1 VASSSR
7 IRPVALISPKNKLIA
22 MRKINPHD
30 FTVARRGTSREINR
44 QIALNLIR
52 AHQPVSR
59 ADLARLM
66 NVRRGVAS
74 LLVSELLDEALIF
87 EGAVGEAV
95 GRGRRPT
102 FLYIDS
108 RQRCVVGVDIRASR
122 TFIMVT
128 DLLGHQ
134 LGVVSSFQTNRD
146 VDVLIPELAR
156 RIRQVLS
163 DHKEIGACEGVG
175 VVVPGM
181 VDPTGGRVLHAPT
194 LAWRDVNLRE
204 PLAAATGIPVHIEN
218 SGKACALAQLWATR
232 SDVVASGHSVFVSV
246 SDGLGVGVVVDGE
259 LLRGRHNTAGEFG
272 HVPLSIDGPRC
283 SCGATGCWEAYVS
296 NIATLSRYFSRDLT
310 EAKPRGADTTT
321 FTVEDLIARAR
332 AGDAKAL
339 AAVNSTARYLGL
351 GLASIINAL
360 DPARIYIG
368 GEITTAWSLIEPIV
382 RSALKERTLTDFGGA
397 TEIHV
402 VPAEEHPRLRGAVA
416 LVAAPAFAAPMVA

>member
-1 VASSSR
+1 
-7 IRPVALISPKNKLIA
+7 

-30 FTVARRGTSREINR
+30 FKVARRGTSREINR
-44 QIALNLIR
+44 QIALNLVR
-52 AHQPVSR
+52 AHQPISR

-87 EGAVGEAV
+87 EGALGEAI

-122 TFIMVT
+122 TYIMLT

-156 RIRQVLS
+156 RIRQVLA
-163 DHKEIGACEGVG
+163 DHQEIVACEGVG

-181 VDPTGGRVLHAPT
+181 VDPTGGKVLHAPT
-194 LAWRDVNLRE
+194 LSWRDVNVRD

-232 SDVVASGHSVFVSV
+232 SDVVASGNSVFVSV
-246 SDGLGVGVVVDGE
+246 SDGVGVGVVVNGE

-283 SCGATGCWEAYVS
+283 SCGATGCWESYVS
-296 NIATLSRYFSRDLT
+296 NIATLSRYFGRDLN

-351 GLASIINAL
+351 GLASLINAL

-382 RSALKERTLTDFGGA
+382 RGALKERTLTDFGGS

>member
-1 VASSSR
+1 
-7 IRPVALISPKNKLIA
+7 

-74 LLVSELLDEALIF
+74 LLVSELLSESLIF
-87 EGAVGEAV
+87 EGAVGESV

-122 TFIMVT
+122 TYILVT
-128 DLLGHQ
+128 DLMGRQ
-134 LGVVSSFQTNRD
+134 LGVVSSFQTTHD
-146 VDVLIPELAR
+146 SDGLIEELAR
-156 RIRQVLS
+156 RIKQILA
-163 DHKEIGACEGVG
+163 DYTEIGACDGVG
-175 VVVPGM
+175 VSVPGM
-181 VDPTGGRVLHAPT
+181 VNPAKGRVVHAPT
-194 LAWRDVNLRE
+194 LGWREVNLRD
-204 PLAAATGIPVHIEN
+204 PLSVALGIPVHIEN

-232 SDVVASGHSVFVSV
+232 SDVVASGNSCFVSV
-246 SDGLGVGVVVDGE
+246 SDGVGVGIVVNGE
-259 LLRGRHNTAGEFG
+259 VLRGRHNTAGEFG

-296 NIATLSRYFSRDLT
+296 NIATLSRYFGHDLS
-310 EAKPRGADTTT
+310 EPKPRDTETAT

-332 AGDAKAL
+332 TGDAKAL
-339 AAVNSTARYLGL
+339 AAINSTARYLGL
-351 GLASIINAL
+351 GLASLVNAL

-368 GEITTAWSLIEPIV
+368 GEITTAWSFIEPIV
-382 RSALKERTLTDFGGA
+382 RSALRERTLTEFGGA
-397 TEIHV
+397 TEINV
-402 VPAEEHPRLRGAVA
+402 VPAEDHPRLRGAVA

>member
-1 VASSSR
+1 
-7 IRPVALISPKNKLIA
+7 

-52 AHQPVSR
+52 AHQPTSR

-74 LLVSELLDEALIF
+74 LLVSELLDEGLIF
-87 EGAVGEAV
+87 EGAMGEAV

-122 TFIMVT
+122 TYILVT
-128 DLLGHQ
+128 DLMGRQ
-134 LGVVSSFQTNRD
+134 LGVVSSFQTMKE
-146 VDVLIPELAR
+146 VAPLVQELAR
-156 RIRQVLS
+156 RIKQVLANYN
-163 DHKEIGACEGVG
+163 EVGACEGVG

-181 VDPTGGRVLHAPT
+181 VDPAAGTVLHAPT
-194 LAWRDVNLRE
+194 LSWHNVNLRD
-204 PLAAATGIPVHIEN
+204 PLTTAVGIPVHVEN

-232 SDVVASGHSVFVSV
+232 TDVVSSGNSVFVSV
-246 SDGLGVGVVVDGE
+246 SDGVGVGVVVNGE

-283 SCGATGCWEAYVS
+283 SCGATGCWESYIS
-296 NIATLSRYFSRDLT
+296 NLATLSRYFGRDLS
-310 EAKPRGADTTT
+310 ESVPRAAETAN

-332 AGDAKAL
+332 AGDARAL
-339 AAVNSTARYLGL
+339 AAINSTARYLGL
-351 GLASIINAL
+351 GLASIVNAI
-360 DPARIYIG
+360 DPARIFIG
-368 GEITTAWSLIEPIV
+368 GEITTAWNLIEPIV
-382 RSALKERTLTDFGGA
+382 RSALRERTLTDFGGA

>member
-1 VASSSR
+1 
-7 IRPVALISPKNKLIA
+7 

-30 FTVARRGTSREINR
+30 FKVARRGTSREINR

-52 AHQPVSR
+52 AHQPISR

-66 NVRRGVAS
+66 NVRRGVTS

-102 FLYIDS
+102 SLYIDS
-108 RQRCVVGVDIRASR
+108 RQRCVVGVDVRATR
-122 TFIMVT
+122 TYIMIT
-128 DLLGHQ
+128 DLMGHP

-146 VDVLIPELAR
+146 FDVLLQDLAR
-156 RIRQVLS
+156 RIKQVLI
-163 DHKEIGACEGVG
+163 DYKEVGACEGVG
-175 VVVPGM
+175 LVIPGM
-181 VDPTGGRVLHAPT
+181 VDLAAGRVLHAPT
-194 LAWRDVNLRE
+194 LAWRDVNIRD
-204 PLAAATGIPVHIEN
+204 PLAAAIGIPVHIEN
-218 SGKACALAQLWATR
+218 SAKACALGQLWATR
-232 SDVVASGHSVFVSV
+232 SDVIASGNSVFVSV
-246 SDGLGVGVVVDGE
+246 SDGVGTGMVVNGE
-259 LLRGRHNTAGEFG
+259 LMRGRHNTAGEFG

-296 NIATLSRYFSRDLT
+296 NIATLSRYFGRDLSDPG
-310 EAKPRGADTTT
+310 PRDVETSS

-339 AAVNSTARYLGL
+339 AAINSTARYLGL
-351 GLASIINAL
+351 GLASIINAV
-360 DPARIYIG
+360 DPARLYLG

-382 RSALKERTLTDFGGA
+382 RSALRERTLTEFGGV

>member
-1 VASSSR
+1 
-7 IRPVALISPKNKLIA
+7 

-30 FTVARRGTSREINR
+30 FKVARRGTSREINR

-52 AHQPVSR
+52 AHQPISR

-66 NVRRGVAS
+66 NVRRGVTS

-102 FLYIDS
+102 SLYIDS
-108 RQRCVVGVDIRASR
+108 RQRCVVGVDVRATR
-122 TFIMVT
+122 TYIMIT
-128 DLLGHQ
+128 DLMGHP

-146 VDVLIPELAR
+146 FDVLLQDLVR
-156 RIRQVLS
+156 RIKQVLI
-163 DHKEIGACEGVG
+163 DYKEVGACEGVG
-175 VVVPGM
+175 LVIPGM
-181 VDPTGGRVLHAPT
+181 VDLAAGRVLHAPT
-194 LAWRDVNLRE
+194 LAWRDVNIRD
-204 PLAAATGIPVHIEN
+204 PLAAAIGIPVHIEN
-218 SGKACALAQLWATR
+218 SAKACALGQLWATR
-232 SDVVASGHSVFVSV
+232 SDVIASGNSVFVSV
-246 SDGLGVGVVVDGE
+246 SDGVGTGMVVNGE
-259 LLRGRHNTAGEFG
+259 LMRGRHNTAGEFG

-296 NIATLSRYFSRDLT
+296 NIATLSRYFGRDLSDPG
-310 EAKPRGADTTT
+310 PRDVETSS

-339 AAVNSTARYLGL
+339 AAINSTARYLGL
-351 GLASIINAL
+351 GLASIINAV
-360 DPARIYIG
+360 DPARLYLG
-368 GEITTAWSLIEPIV
+368 GEITAAWTLIEPIV
-382 RSALKERTLTDFGGA
+382 RSALRERTLTEFGGV

>member
-1 VASSSR
+1 
-7 IRPVALISPKNKLIA
+7 

-74 LLVSELLDEALIF
+74 LLVSELLSESLIF
-87 EGAVGEAV
+87 EGALGESV

-108 RQRCVVGVDIRASR
+108 RQRCVVGVDIRATR
-122 TFIMVT
+122 TYILCT
-128 DLLGHQ
+128 DLMGRQ
-134 LGVVSSFQTNRD
+134 LGVVSSFQTPRD
-146 VDVLIPELAR
+146 VDVLIQELAR
-156 RIRQVLS
+156 RIKQVLT
-163 DHKEIGACEGVG
+163 DKDIGACEGAG
-175 VVVPGM
+175 VSVPGM
-181 VDPTGGRVLHAPT
+181 VDPAKGRVLHAPT
-194 LAWRDVNLRE
+194 LAWRDVNLRD
-204 PLAAATGIPVHIEN
+204 PLAVALGIPVHIEN
-218 SGKACALAQLWATR
+218 SGKACALAQLWTTR
-232 SDVVASGHSVFVSV
+232 SDVVASGNSVFVSV
-246 SDGLGVGVVVDGE
+246 SDGVGVGVVVNGE
-259 LLRGRHNTAGEFG
+259 VLRGRHNTAGEFG
-272 HVPLSIDGPRC
+272 HVPLSIDGPKC

-296 NIATLSRYFSRDLT
+296 NLATLSRYFGRDLS
-310 EAKPRGADTTT
+310 EPKPRDAETAT
-321 FTVEDLIARAR
+321 FSIEDLIARAR

-339 AAVNSTARYLGL
+339 AAINSTARYLGL

-382 RSALKERTLTDFGGA
+382 RSAVRERTLTDFGGT

-402 VPAEEHPRLRGAVA
+402 VPAEDHPRLRGAVA

>member
-1 VASSSR
+1 
-7 IRPVALISPKNKLIA
+7 

-30 FTVARRGTSREINR
+30 FKVARRGTTREINR

-52 AHQPVSR
+52 AHQPISR

-74 LLVSELLDEALIF
+74 LLVSELLSESLIF

-122 TFIMVT
+122 TYILVT
-128 DLLGHQ
+128 DLMGKQ
-134 LGVVSSFQTNRD
+134 LGVVSSFQTNKD
-146 VDVLIPELAR
+146 VTVLVQELAR
-156 RIRQVLS
+156 RIKQTLA
-163 DHKEIGACEGVG
+163 DKEIGSCAGVG

-181 VDPTGGRVLHAPT
+181 VDPALGRVLHAPT
-194 LAWRDVNLRE
+194 LGWRDVSLRD
-204 PLAAATGIPVHIEN
+204 PLAAAVGIPVHIEN
-218 SGKACALAQLWATR
+218 SGKACALAQLWTTR
-232 SDVVASGHSVFVSV
+232 SDMVASANSVFVSI
-246 SDGLGVGVVVDGE
+246 SDGVGTGIVVNGE

-283 SCGATGCWEAYVS
+283 SCGATGCWESYVS
-296 NIATLSRYFSRDLT
+296 NLATLSRYFGRELTDTRPRDAET
-310 EAKPRGADTTT
+310 AS

-339 AAVNSTARYLGL
+339 AAINSTARYLGL
-351 GLASIINAL
+351 GLASIINSL

-382 RSALKERTLTDFGGA
+382 RGAVRERTLTDFGGT
-397 TEIHV
+397 TEIHI

>member
-1 VASSSR
+1 
-7 IRPVALISPKNKLIA
+7 

-30 FTVARRGTSREINR
+30 FKVARRGTSREINR

-74 LLVSELLDEALIF
+74 LLVNELLSESLIF
-87 EGAVGEAV
+87 EGALGESV

-108 RQRCVVGVDIRASR
+108 RERCVVGVDIRASR
-122 TFIMVT
+122 TYILVT
-128 DLLGHQ
+128 DLVGRQ

-146 VDVLIPELAR
+146 VDVLIQELAR
-156 RIRQVLS
+156 RIKQILS
-163 DHKEIGACEGVG
+163 DYKEVGACEGVG
-175 VVVPGM
+175 VSVPGM
-181 VDPTGGRVLHAPT
+181 VDPTRGRVVHAPT
-194 LAWRDVNLRE
+194 LAWRDVNLRD
-204 PLAAATGIPVHIEN
+204 PLAHALGIPVQIEN

-232 SDVVASGHSVFVSV
+232 SDVVASGNSVFVSV
-246 SDGLGVGVVVDGE
+246 SDGVGVGVVVNGE
-259 LLRGRHNTAGEFG
+259 VLRGRHNTAGEFG
-272 HVPLSIDGPRC
+272 HVPLSIDGPKC

-296 NIATLSRYFSRDLT
+296 NLATLSRYFGRDLSD
-310 EAKPRGADTTT
+310 PRPRDSETAS

-339 AAVNSTARYLGL
+339 AAINSTARYLGL
-351 GLASIINAL
+351 GLASLVNAL
-360 DPARIYIG
+360 DPARVYIG
-368 GEITTAWSLIEPIV
+368 GEITTAWSMIEPIV
-382 RSALKERTLTDFGGA
+382 RSALRERTLTEFGAA

-402 VPAEEHPRLRGAVA
+402 VPAEDHPRLRGAVA

>member
-1 VASSSR
+1 
-7 IRPVALISPKNKLIA
+7 

-30 FTVARRGTSREINR
+30 FKVARRGTSREINR

-52 AHQPVSR
+52 AHQPISR

-74 LLVSELLDEALIF
+74 LLVSELLSESLIF
-87 EGAVGEAV
+87 EGALGEAV

-108 RQRCVVGVDIRASR
+108 RERCVVGVDIRASR
-122 TFIMVT
+122 TYVMVT
-128 DLLGHQ
+128 DLMGKQ
-134 LGVVSSFQTNRD
+134 LGAVSSFQTNKD
-146 VDVLIPELAR
+146 VNVLTQELAR
-156 RIRQVLS
+156 RIKQTLA
-163 DHKEIGACEGVG
+163 DYKEVGACGGVG

-181 VDPTGGRVLHAPT
+181 VDPALGRVLHAPT
-194 LAWRDVNLRE
+194 LGWRDVSLRD
-204 PLAAATGIPVHIEN
+204 PLAAALGMPVHIEN

-232 SDVVASGHSVFVSV
+232 SDVVASASSVFVSV
-246 SDGLGVGVVVDGE
+246 SDGVGTGVVVNGE

-296 NIATLSRYFSRDLT
+296 NLATLSRYFGRDL
-310 EAKPRGADTTT
+310 ANAQPRDAETAS

-339 AAVNSTARYLGL
+339 AAINSTARYLGL
-351 GLASIINAL
+351 GLASIINSL

-382 RSALKERTLTDFGGA
+382 RGALRERTLTEFGGT
-397 TEIHV
+397 TEIHI

-416 LVAAPAFAAPMVA
+416 LIAAPAFAAPMVA

>member
-1 VASSSR
+1 
-7 IRPVALISPKNKLIA
+7 

-30 FTVARRGTSREINR
+30 FKVARRGTTREINR

-52 AHQPVSR
+52 QHQPISR

-74 LLVSELLDEALIF
+74 LLVSELLTESLIF

-122 TFIMVT
+122 TYILVT
-128 DLLGHQ
+128 DLMGKQ
-134 LGVVSSFQTNRD
+134 LGVVSSFQTNKD
-146 VDVLIPELAR
+146 VTLLTQELTR
-156 RIRQVLS
+156 RIKQTLA
-163 DHKEIGACEGVG
+163 DKEIGSCAGVG
-175 VVVPGM
+175 LVVPGM
-181 VDPTGGRVLHAPT
+181 VDPAVGRVLHAPT
-194 LAWRDVNLRE
+194 LGWRDVSLRD
-204 PLAAATGIPVHIEN
+204 PLAAALGIPVHIEN
-218 SGKACALAQLWATR
+218 SGKACALAQLWTTR
-232 SDVVASGHSVFVSV
+232 SDMVASANSVFVSI
-246 SDGLGVGVVVDGE
+246 SDGVGTGIVVNGE
-259 LLRGRHNTAGEFG
+259 LMRGRHNTAGEFG

-296 NIATLSRYFSRDLT
+296 NLATLSRYFGRDLSD
-310 EAKPRGADTTT
+310 ARPRDAETAS

-339 AAVNSTARYLGL
+339 AAINSTARYLGL
-351 GLASIINAL
+351 GLASIINSL

-382 RSALKERTLTDFGGA
+382 RGAVRERTLTDFGGT
-397 TEIHV
+397 TEIHI

>member
-1 VASSSR
+1 
-7 IRPVALISPKNKLIA
+7 

-74 LLVSELLDEALIF
+74 LLVSELLSESLIF
-87 EGAVGEAV
+87 EGALGESV

-108 RQRCVVGVDIRASR
+108 RQRCVVGVDIRATR
-122 TFIMVT
+122 TYILVT
-128 DLLGHQ
+128 DLMGRQ

-146 VDVLIPELAR
+146 VDVLIQELAR
-156 RIRQVLS
+156 RIKQALAE
-163 DHKEIGACEGVG
+163 KEIGACEGVG
-175 VVVPGM
+175 VAVPGM
-181 VDPTGGRVLHAPT
+181 VNPAKGRVLHAPT
-194 LAWRDVNLRE
+194 LAWRDVNLRD
-204 PLAAATGIPVHIEN
+204 PLSIALGIPVHIEN

-232 SDVVASGHSVFVSV
+232 SDVVASGNSVFVSV
-246 SDGLGVGVVVDGE
+246 SDGVGVGVVVNGE
-259 LLRGRHNTAGEFG
+259 VLRGRHNTAGEFG
-272 HVPLSIDGPRC
+272 HVPLSIDGPKC
-283 SCGATGCWEAYVS
+283 SCGATGCWEAYIS
-296 NIATLSRYFSRDLT
+296 NLATLSRYFGRDLS
-310 EAKPRGADTTT
+310 EPRPRDAESAN
-321 FTVEDLIARAR
+321 FSVEDLIARAR

-339 AAVNSTARYLGL
+339 AAINSTARYLGL
-351 GLASIINAL
+351 GLASIVNAL
-360 DPARIYIG
+360 DPARIFIG

-382 RSALKERTLTDFGGA
+382 RSALRERTLTDFGGT

-402 VPAEEHPRLRGAVA
+402 VPAEDHPRLRGAVA

>member
-1 VASSSR
+1 
-7 IRPVALISPKNKLIA
+7 
-22 MRKINPHD
+22 MRKINTHD
-30 FTVARRGTSREINR
+30 FKVARRGTTREINR

-52 AHQPVSR
+52 AHQPISR

-74 LLVSELLDEALIF
+74 LLVSELLSESLIF
-87 EGAVGEAV
+87 EGALGEAV

-108 RQRCVVGVDIRASR
+108 RERCVVGVDIRASR
-122 TFIMVT
+122 TYIMVT
-128 DLLGHQ
+128 DLMGKQ
-134 LGVVSSFQTNRD
+134 LGAVSSFQTNKD
-146 VDVLIPELAR
+146 VGVLTQELAR
-156 RIRQVLS
+156 RIKQTLA
-163 DHKEIGACEGVG
+163 DYKEVGACGGVG

-181 VDPTGGRVLHAPT
+181 VDPALGRVLHAPT
-194 LAWRDVNLRE
+194 LGWRDVSLRD
-204 PLAAATGIPVHIEN
+204 PLAAALGIPVHIEN

-232 SDVVASGHSVFVSV
+232 SDVVASANSVFVSV
-246 SDGLGVGVVVDGE
+246 SDGVGVGVVVNGE

-283 SCGATGCWEAYVS
+283 SCGATGCWESYVS
-296 NIATLSRYFSRDLT
+296 NLATLSRYFGRDL
-310 EAKPRGADTTT
+310 ADTGPRDAENAS

-339 AAVNSTARYLGL
+339 AAINSTARYLGL

-360 DPARIYIG
+360 DPARIFIG

-382 RSALKERTLTDFGGA
+382 RSALRERTLTEFGGA
-397 TEIHV
+397 TEVHV
-402 VPAEEHPRLRGAVA
+402 VPAEDHPRLRGAVA

>member
-1 VASSSR
+1 
-7 IRPVALISPKNKLIA
+7 

-30 FTVARRGTSREINR
+30 FKVARRGTSREINR

-52 AHQPVSR
+52 AHQPISR

-74 LLVSELLDEALIF
+74 LLVSELLSESLIF
-87 EGAVGEAV
+87 EGALGEAI

-108 RQRCVVGVDIRASR
+108 RERCVVGVDIRASR
-122 TFIMVT
+122 TYVMVT
-128 DLLGHQ
+128 DLMGKQ
-134 LGVVSSFQTNRD
+134 LGAVSSFQTNKD
-146 VDVLIPELAR
+146 VNVLTQELAR
-156 RIRQVLS
+156 RIKQTLA
-163 DHKEIGACEGVG
+163 DYKEVGACGGVG

-181 VDPTGGRVLHAPT
+181 VDPALGRVLHAPT
-194 LAWRDVNLRE
+194 LGWRDVSLRD
-204 PLAAATGIPVHIEN
+204 PLTAALGIPVHIEN

-232 SDVVASGHSVFVSV
+232 SDVVGSGNSVFVSV
-246 SDGLGVGVVVDGE
+246 SDGVGTGVVVNGE

-296 NIATLSRYFSRDLT
+296 NLATLSRYFGRDL
-310 EAKPRGADTTT
+310 ANAQPRDAETAS

-339 AAVNSTARYLGL
+339 AAINSTARYLGL
-351 GLASIINAL
+351 GLASIINSL
-360 DPARIYIG
+360 DPARIYVG

-382 RSALKERTLTDFGGA
+382 RGALRERTLTEFGGA
-397 TEIHV
+397 TEIHI

-416 LVAAPAFAAPMVA
+416 LIAAPAFAAPMVA

>member
-1 VASSSR
+1 
-7 IRPVALISPKNKLIA
+7 
-22 MRKINPHD
+22 MRKINPHN

-59 ADLARLM
+59 SDLARLM

-95 GRGRRPT
+95 GRGRKPT

-108 RQRCVVGVDIRASR
+108 RERCVIGVDIRASR
-122 TFIMVT
+122 TYIMVT
-128 DLLGHQ
+128 DLMGRQ
-134 LGVVSSFQTNRD
+134 LGSVTSFQTNRD
-146 VDVLIPELAR
+146 VGLWTQELAR
-156 RIRQVLS
+156 RIKQALM
-163 DHKEIGACEGVG
+163 DYKETGACEGVG
-175 VVVPGM
+175 VIVPGM
-181 VDPTGGRVLHAPT
+181 VEQGMGRVLHAPT
-194 LAWRDVNLRE
+194 LGWRDVDLRD
-204 PLAAATGIPVHIEN
+204 PLAEAIGIPVHMEN

-232 SDVVASGHSVFVSV
+232 SDVVASGSSVFVSV
-246 SDGLGVGVVVDGE
+246 SDGLGVGIIINGE
-259 LLRGRHNTAGEFG
+259 LLRGRHNTAGEFA
-272 HVPLSIDGPRC
+272 HVPLSVDGPRC

-296 NIATLSRYFSRDLT
+296 NIATLSRYFGRDLSDP
-310 EAKPRGADTTT
+310 KPRVAETST
-321 FTVEDLIARAR
+321 FSVEDLIARAR

-339 AAVNSTARYLGL
+339 AAINSTARYLGL
-351 GLASIINAL
+351 GLASIVNVI
-360 DPARIYIG
+360 DPGRIYVG

-382 RSALKERTLTDFGGA
+382 RSALRERTLTDFGGA

-416 LVAAPAFAAPMVA
+416 IVAAPAFAAPMVACRHELIGP

>member
-1 VASSSR
+1 
-7 IRPVALISPKNKLIA
+7 

-30 FTVARRGTSREINR
+30 FKVARRGTSREINR

-52 AHQPVSR
+52 THQPISR

-74 LLVSELLDEALIF
+74 LLVSELLSESLIF

-122 TFIMVT
+122 TYILVT
-128 DLLGHQ
+128 DLMGKQ
-134 LGVVSSFQTNRD
+134 LGVVSSFQTNKD
-146 VDVLIPELAR
+146 VNVLTQELTR
-156 RIRQVLS
+156 RINQTLA
-163 DHKEIGACEGVG
+163 DKEIGSCAGVG

-181 VDPTGGRVLHAPT
+181 VDLALGRVLHAPT
-194 LAWRDVNLRE
+194 LGWRDVSLRD
-204 PLAAATGIPVHIEN
+204 PLAAALGIPVQIEN
-218 SGKACALAQLWATR
+218 SGKACALAQLWTTR
-232 SDVVASGHSVFVSV
+232 SEVAASANSVFVSI
-246 SDGLGVGVVVDGE
+246 SDGVGTGIVVNGE

-296 NIATLSRYFSRDLT
+296 NLATLSRYFGHDLADARPRDAET
-310 EAKPRGADTTT
+310 AT

-339 AAVNSTARYLGL
+339 AALNSTARYLGL
-351 GLASIINAL
+351 GLASIINSL

-382 RSALKERTLTDFGGA
+382 RGAVRERTLTDFGGT
-397 TEIHV
+397 TEIHI

>member
-1 VASSSR
+1 
-7 IRPVALISPKNKLIA
+7 

-95 GRGRRPT
+95 GRGRKPT

-108 RQRCVVGVDIRASR
+108 RERCVVGVDIRASR
-122 TFIMVT
+122 TYIMVT
-128 DLLGHQ
+128 DLMGRPLG
-134 LGVVSSFQTNRD
+134 GVTSFQTNRD
-146 VDVLIPELAR
+146 VAELMQELAR
-156 RIRQVLS
+156 RIKQALVNF
-163 DHKEIGACEGVG
+163 KEVGACEGVG

-181 VDPTGGRVLHAPT
+181 VDPAAGRVLHAPT
-194 LAWRDVNLRE
+194 LAWRDVNLRD
-204 PLAAATGIPVHIEN
+204 PLAALVGIPVHIEN

-232 SDVVASGHSVFVSV
+232 SDMVASGNSVFVSV
-246 SDGLGVGVVVDGE
+246 SDGLGAGIIINGE

-272 HVPLSIDGPRC
+272 HVPLSVDGPRC

-296 NIATLSRYFSRDLT
+296 NIATLSRYFGRDLS
-310 EAKPRGADTTT
+310 EPKPRGAETAG
-321 FTVEDLIARAR
+321 FSVEDLIARAR

-339 AAVNSTARYLGL
+339 AAINSTARYLGL
-351 GLASIINAL
+351 GLASIVNAM
-360 DPARIYIG
+360 DPNRIYIG

-382 RSALKERTLTDFGGA
+382 RSALRERTLTDFGGA

>member
-1 VASSSR
+1 
-7 IRPVALISPKNKLIA
+7 

-30 FTVARRGTSREINR
+30 FKVARRGTSREINR

-52 AHQPVSR
+52 THQPISR

-74 LLVSELLDEALIF
+74 LLVSELLNEGLIF

-108 RQRCVVGVDIRASR
+108 RERCVVGVDIRASR
-122 TFIMVT
+122 TYIMVT
-128 DLLGHQ
+128 DLMGKQ
-134 LGVVSSFQTNRD
+134 LGVVSSFQTNKD
-146 VDVLIPELAR
+146 VGVLTQELAR
-156 RIRQVLS
+156 RIKQTLA
-163 DHKEIGACEGVG
+163 DYKELGACGGVG

-181 VDPTGGRVLHAPT
+181 VDPALGRVLHAPT
-194 LAWRDVNLRE
+194 LGWRDVTLRD
-204 PLAAATGIPVHIEN
+204 PLAAALGIPVHIEN

-232 SDVVASGHSVFVSV
+232 SDVVASANSVFVSV
-246 SDGLGVGVVVDGE
+246 SDGVGTGIVVNGE

-272 HVPLSIDGPRC
+272 HVPLSVDGPRC

-296 NIATLSRYFSRDLT
+296 NLATLSRYFGRDLT
-310 EAKPRGADTTT
+310 DARPRDAESAS
-321 FTVEDLIARAR
+321 FTIEDLILRAR
-332 AGDAKAL
+332 AGDAKAV
-339 AAVNSTARYLGL
+339 AAINSTARYLGL
-351 GLASIINAL
+351 GLASIINSL

-382 RSALKERTLTDFGGA
+382 RGALRERTLTEFGGT
-397 TEIHV
+397 TEIRI

>member
-1 VASSSR
+1 
-7 IRPVALISPKNKLIA
+7 

-30 FTVARRGTSREINR
+30 FKVARRGTSREINR

-52 AHQPVSR
+52 AHQPISR

-74 LLVSELLDEALIF
+74 LLVSELLEEGLIF
-87 EGAVGEAV
+87 EGALGEAV

-102 FLYIDS
+102 FLYIES

-122 TFIMVT
+122 TYIMIT
-128 DLLGHQ
+128 DLMGHQ
-134 LGVVSSFQTNRD
+134 IGAVSSFQTNRD
-146 VDVLIPELAR
+146 VDILTQDLAR
-156 RIRQVLS
+156 RIKQLLA
-163 DHKEIGACEGVG
+163 DYKEIGSCAGVG

-181 VDPTGGRVLHAPT
+181 VDLAAGRVLHAPT
-194 LAWRDVNLRE
+194 LAWRDVNLCD
-204 PLAAATGIPVHIEN
+204 PLAAAVGYPVHIEN

-232 SDVVASGHSVFVSV
+232 SDVLTAGHSVFVSI
-246 SDGLGVGVVVDGE
+246 SDGVGTGIVINGE
-259 LLRGRHNTAGEFG
+259 LMRGRHNTAGEFG

-296 NIATLSRYFSRDLT
+296 NIATLSRYFGRDLA
-310 EAKPRGADTTT
+310 ESGPRDVDAST

-339 AAVNSTARYLGL
+339 AAINSTARYLGL
-351 GLASIINAL
+351 GLASIINAI
-360 DPARIYIG
+360 DPARVYVG

-382 RSALKERTLTDFGGA
+382 RSALRERTLTEFGGM
-397 TEIHV
+397 TEVHV

>member
-1 VASSSR
+1 
-7 IRPVALISPKNKLIA
+7 

-30 FTVARRGTSREINR
+30 FKIARRGTSREINR

-74 LLVSELLDEALIF
+74 LLVSELLDEGLIF

-122 TFIMVT
+122 TYILVT
-128 DLLGHQ
+128 DLMGRQ
-134 LGVVSSFQTNRD
+134 LGTVSSFQTPKD
-146 VDVLIPELAR
+146 GDLLTQELAR
-156 RIRQVLS
+156 RVKQVLAS
-163 DHKEIGACEGVG
+163 HKDVGACAGVG
-175 VVVPGM
+175 VAVPGM
-181 VDPTGGRVLHAPT
+181 VDLGAGSVLHAPT
-194 LAWRDVNLRE
+194 LGWHNVNLRD
-204 PLAAATGIPVHIEN
+204 PLTALIGIPVHIEN
-218 SGKACALAQLWATR
+218 SGKACVLAQLWATR
-232 SDVVASGHSVFVSV
+232 ADVVGSGNLVFVSV
-246 SDGLGVGVVVDGE
+246 SDGLGVGVVVNGE
-259 LLRGRHNTAGEFG
+259 LLRGKHNTAGEFG
-272 HVPLSIDGPRC
+272 HVPLNIDGPRC

-296 NIATLSRYFSRDLT
+296 NLATLSRYFGRELSDSGP
-310 EAKPRGADTTT
+310 KPTAT
-321 FTVEDLIARAR
+321 FTIEDLIARAR
-332 AGDAKAL
+332 AGDAKAM
-339 AAVNSTARYLGL
+339 AAINSSARYLGL

-360 DPARIYIG
+360 DPSRIFIG

-382 RSALKERTLTDFGGA
+382 RSAVKERVLTEFGGS

>member
-1 VASSSR
+1 
-7 IRPVALISPKNKLIA
+7 

-30 FTVARRGTSREINR
+30 FKVARRGTSREINR

-52 AHQPVSR
+52 THQPISR

-66 NVRRGVAS
+66 NVRRGVTS

-108 RQRCVVGVDIRASR
+108 RQRCVVGVDVRASR
-122 TFIMVT
+122 TYIMIT
-128 DLLGHQ
+128 DLMGHQ

-146 VDVLIPELAR
+146 VDVLLQDLAR
-156 RIRQVLS
+156 RIKQVLT
-163 DHKEIGACEGVG
+163 DYKEIGVCEGIG
-175 VVVPGM
+175 LVVPGM
-181 VDPTGGRVLHAPT
+181 VDLAAGRVLHAPT
-194 LAWRDVNLRE
+194 LAWRDVNIRD
-204 PLAAATGIPVHIEN
+204 PLAALIGIPVHIEN
-218 SGKACALAQLWATR
+218 SAKACALAQLWTTR
-232 SDVVASGHSVFVSV
+232 SDVVASGNSVFVSV
-246 SDGLGVGVVVDGE
+246 SDGVGTGIVVNGE
-259 LLRGRHNTAGEFG
+259 LMRGRHNTAGEFG

-296 NIATLSRYFSRDLT
+296 NIATLSRYFGRDLSDPG
-310 EAKPRGADTTT
+310 PRDIETSS

-339 AAVNSTARYLGL
+339 AAINSTARYLGL
-351 GLASIINAL
+351 GLASIINAV
-360 DPARIYIG
+360 DPARLYIG

-382 RSALKERTLTDFGGA
+382 RSALRERTLTEFGSV